1 MLARVFFEGLSKRYP
16 HKDWRAVRTICAW
29 VVIDL
34 VLINW
39 PVSMFTYASEEP
51 PLILSLSWLALLIE
65 AISLL
70 TASQVHEET
79 GTENAD
85 SA

>member
-1 MLARVFFEGLSKRYP
+1 MFVRVLFGYLAKRYP
-16 HKDWRAVRTICAW
+16 HRDWRAIRTICAW

-39 PVSMFTYASEEP
+39 PVSMFTYASNEP

-79 GTENAD
+79 GTD
-85 SA
+85 